1 MLALPHYKQESNPD
15 KDRCPRARN
24 FYKDSLRRRNLR
36 DNFLRAMFHIVL
48 H

>member
-1 MLALPHYKQESNPD
+1 MVALPHYKQESDLD

-24 FYKDSLRRRNLR
+24 FYKDSQLQKNWR
-36 DNFLRAMFHIVL
+36 DNFPPTLCRIFH